1 MSIQTLKTRLGA
13 GTATLEAAVAGA
25 AAAAVAARLDALL
38 AIEPHLPDASG
49 EALTEAVLQLEAELL
64 ETVPDQISVQVL
76 GAEARTL
83 PLVFGLMAND
93 DELRALGGAGSDDD
107 PNDGPRLRA
116 GNTGETGL
124 TRLGRNFASALHSGG
139 NPTATL
145 RLLATDEG
153 AALLDAG
160 ARCSRC
166 KWLPAPGPPRCSA
179 ACVSWR
185 CSCKAAV
192 SGAASQAVTPAPS
205 AWSAR
210 WPAWWPVRT
219 CCSTV
224 PASAS
229 CTACSVWPAPR
240 APSSRCRPR
249 APACAWRARG
259 WRPMPA
265 RCARRRCSH
274 AAKCW
279 RARAPI
285 AADVSGDRFPVAAD
299 VRGLPAGRRL
309 VIRGTRR
316 DNGQEL
322 VHDATL
328 VSATP
333 AAHSAD
339 GGLIVFTPSLP
350 VPLVRTSVVVHGNVA
365 VASHGETVAQVLGSG
380 DAAQQHQRFALAH
393 APLTHRAAATESGA
407 VAELEVRVGDVAW
420 QHRNTLYAT
429 GANDRVFT
437 TLTDEQGKVW
447 VQFGDGVSGARLP
460 SSAHNLR
467 ARYRKGLGVDGNVRA
482 EALSQAM
489 ARPLGFKGVS
499 NPAAASGGTDAE
511 TSEVARRSMPLVTRT
526 LGRVVSVL
534 DYEDFARAYAGI
546 AKAQARVLR
555 LPGVAQGSVVAL
567 TVAATAGAPLAA
579 GNPVWANLLAALK
592 DSGDP
597 HVALRLLPAEQR
609 HYRVGLKVKVDAAYE
624 AAVVLPRVEAALR
637 AQGAFDARELGQPVH
652 ASDVIAAAQAV
663 PGVVAVD
670 LDFLCFAGTLPQ
682 LRSTL
687 RAAPT
692 RAVGAQALPAQVL
705 VLDPGPLLRL
715 EVMA

>member
-1 MSIQTLKTRLGA
+1 
-13 GTATLEAAVAGA
+13 
-25 AAAAVAARLDALL
+25 
-38 AIEPHLPDASG
+38 
-49 EALTEAVLQLEAELL
+49 
-64 ETVPDQISVQVL
+64 
-76 GAEARTL
+76 
-83 PLVFGLMAND
+83 
-93 DELRALGGAGSDDD
+93 
-107 PNDGPRLRA
+107 
-116 GNTGETGL
+116 
-124 TRLGRNFASALHSGG
+124 
-139 NPTATL
+139 
-145 RLLATDEG
+145 
-153 AALLDAG
+153 
-160 ARCSRC
+160 
-166 KWLPAPGPPRCSA
+166 
-179 ACVSWR
+179 
-185 CSCKAAV
+185 
-192 SGAASQAVTPAPS
+192 
-205 AWSAR
+205 
-210 WPAWWPVRT
+210 
-219 CCSTV
+219 
-224 PASAS
+224 
-229 CTACSVWPAPR
+229 
-240 APSSRCRPR
+240 
-249 APACAWRARG
+249 
-259 WRPMPA
+259 
-265 RCARRRCSH
+265 
-274 AAKCW
+274 
-279 RARAPI
+279 
-285 AADVSGDRFPVAAD
+285 VSGDRFPVAAD